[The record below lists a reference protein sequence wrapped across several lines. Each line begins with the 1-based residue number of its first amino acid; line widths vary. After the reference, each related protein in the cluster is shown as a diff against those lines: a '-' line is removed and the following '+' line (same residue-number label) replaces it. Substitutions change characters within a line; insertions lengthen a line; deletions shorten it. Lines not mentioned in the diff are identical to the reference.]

1 MSAASAP
8 QRKEESYAAG
18 LARAYVGAILFAVP
32 LMMTMELW
40 QFGVSMDR
48 ARLALYVALAVP
60 VAILLTRRV
69 GFRRTTDLLDDVMDG
84 LSALF
89 VGFTASA
96 ALLTLLAVLGPDQP
110 LREWVGRIAVQ
121 AAPATIGAVV
131 ARKQLATGGGD
142 DEDSDDDQPDPGYFG
157 ELFLM
162 VVGALFVA
170 LNVAPTEEMILIA
183 WRMAPAHSLALV
195 VVSLGLLHAIV
206 YRVGLPG
213 EETPLQGQPG
223 WAVFL
228 RFTVVG
234 YALVL
239 LTSLYILWT
248 FGRIDDVGFVEV
260 VKVTV
265 VLGFPAA
272 LGAALAR
279 LVT

>member
-1 MSAASAP
+1 MTAATKSQSDP
-8 QRKEESYAAG
+8 YLAG
-18 LARAYVGAILFAVP
+18 LARAAVGAVLFAVP

-40 QFGVSMDR
+40 QFGFSMDR
-48 ARLALYVALAVP
+48 LRLALFVGLVVP
-60 VAILLTRRV
+60 VAIMLSRRV
-69 GFRRTTDLLDDVMDG
+69 GFRATRDTDWLDDVMDG
-84 LSALF
+84 LSAIF

-96 ALLTLLAVLGPDQP
+96 VMLTLFAVITWDQP
-110 LREWVGRIAVQ
+110 LREILGKIAVQ
-121 AAPATIGAVV
+121 AVPATIGAVV
-131 ARKQLATGGGD
+131 ARKQLAATGDSSG
-142 DEDSDDDQPDPGYFG
+142 DEDQDEDPGYFG

-183 WRMAPAHSLALV
+183 WRMTPWHALGLALL
-195 VVSLGLLHAIV
+195 SITLLHLIV

-213 EETPLQGQPG
+213 QETPAEGQGPLK
-223 WAVFL
+223 VFL
-228 RFTVVG
+228 RFSVAG

-239 LTSLYILWT
+239 LASLYILWT
-248 FGRIDDVGFVEV
+248 FGRTEGLSLQETVNVA
-260 VKVTV
+260 V